1 MNLNSEISHLKR
13 TIAHL
18 REHNEYIN
26 DLTKTLNSLEEQQ
39 NKKDEENIETLRY
52 IVADGKNKFNELDDT
67 TKNVILFFEL
77 ILDII
82 VRLKES

>member
-1 MNLNSEISHLKR
+1 MNLNTEISHLKR

-26 DLTKTLNSLEEQQ
+26 DLTKTLNILQEQQ